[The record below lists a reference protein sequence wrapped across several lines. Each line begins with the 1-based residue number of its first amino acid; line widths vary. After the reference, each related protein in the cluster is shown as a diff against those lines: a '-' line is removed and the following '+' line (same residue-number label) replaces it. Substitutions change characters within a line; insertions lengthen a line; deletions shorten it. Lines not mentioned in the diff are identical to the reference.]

1 MYLFLKDRFTHSKKN
16 RRPKIVIFVAAAVF
30 LFFSCRSES
39 VVYSEWLMGTHCS
52 IRFYG
57 KYDPRLPK
65 RCFDAIREIEQTIS
79 ATDPQSEVSLLN
91 QGESAV

>member
-1 MYLFLKDRFTHSKKN
+1 
-16 RRPKIVIFVAAAVF
+16 
-30 LFFSCRSES
+30 
-39 VVYSEWLMGTHCS
+39 MGTHCS

-65 RCFDAIREIEQTIS
+65 RCFDAIREIERTVS

-91 QGESAV
+91 QGEMHPFSPLLSELMGISYKAAAQFDGLFSPLTDCFLRGWGG